1 MEYLRMLY
9 FGFVLLSLNTFI
21 LLILFSQ
28 SLYLRTKPLLEEK
41 IEIPSYSIVDNAV
54 VFLRENK
61 PKKIIRDEKVKEKAR
76 KAILTTP

>member
-1 MEYLRMLY
+1 MLY

>member
-1 MEYLRMLY
+1 M
-9 FGFVLLSLNTFI
+9 
-21 LLILFSQ
+21 
-28 SLYLRTKPLLEEK
+28 EEK
-41 IEIPSYSIVDNAV
+41 IEIPSYAIVDNAV

>member
-1 MEYLRMLY
+1 MLY

-41 IEIPSYSIVDNAV
+41 IEIPSYAIVDNAV

>member
-1 MEYLRMLY
+1 MLY

-54 VFLRENK
+54 AFLRENK
-61 PKKIIRDEKVKEKAR
+61 PKKIIRDEKVKEKTR

>member
-21 LLILFSQ
+21 LLILSFTI
-28 SLYLRTKPLLEEK
+28 SLSENQTTVGRENR
-41 IEIPSYSIVDNAV
+41 IPSNSIVDNAV

-61 PKKIIRDEKVKEKAR
+61 PKKIIRDENVKEKAR
-76 KAILTTP
+76 KAILTRP